1 MGQIW
6 PTDCFQMVHKL
17 KKSFLHILNICFKQ
31 KKKKKEKEENMKYMT
46 EIIFGLY
53 KVLLSGPLLKK
64 LADSSFK

>member
-1 MGQIW
+1 
-6 PTDCFQMVHKL
+6 MVHKL

-31 KKKKKEKEENMKYMT
+31 KKKKKENEENMKYMNV
-46 EIIFGLY
+46 IIFGLY